1 MPRLVAAG
9 ANTHRIYFVGDN
21 TVTGKS
27 RPFDL
32 AKDVELLLVAALKLP
47 KLRLIVFDPIV
58 NAVAGDSHNNTEV
71 RRALQPLV
79 DFALKIG
86 ASLIGITHFS
96 KGGQGSDPT
105 KRVMGSVAFTAVARV
120 VMVAAKNKDDEGN
133 ERRVFARSKSNIG
146 PDDGGFE
153 YSLEQVEALTGIW
166 ASRVVWG
173 NVLTGT
179 AKSLLAEQDEE
190 DGNGSDAVELLR
202 EALNADG
209 WTNVNEVQKSITS
222 YGFTRKQIWSASKRL
237 NVIRKRGGY
246 QGAMYWRLPSVANLK
261 IPDLSIDP
269 KNPSIDSIDSTFQ
282 NRESMESLIV
292 SGINDGPQDY
302 VLDDQGVSI

>member
-1 MPRLVAAG
+1 
-9 ANTHRIYFVGDN
+9 VGDN

-246 QGAMYWRLPSVANLK
+246 QGAMYWRLPSGANLK
-261 IPDLSIDP
+261 IPDLSIHP
-269 KNPSIDSIDSTFQ
+269 KNPSTDSIHSIDSTFQ
-282 NRESMESLIV
+282 NRESMESLRV
-292 SGINDGPQDY
+292 SGINDDPQNY
-302 VLDDQGVSI
+302 VLNDQGVSI